1 MADILT
7 KKEQSA
13 RMRLVRSRDTKPEL
27 AVRRLLHRLGFR
39 YRLHRADLPGAPDI
53 VLPRHRK
60 IVLVHGCF
68 WHCHTGCRKA
78 TRPVGNKA
86 FWDAR
91 LDGNRNRD
99 KRNLCQLRRLGW
111 KVLVVWECEIRDLDR
126 LRQKLLRFFQ
136 G

>member
-1 MADILT
+1 
-7 KKEQSA
+7 
-13 RMRLVRSRDTKPEL
+13 MRLVRSRDTKPEL

-68 WHCHTGCRKA
+68 WHCHAGCRKA
-78 TRPVGNKA
+78 TRPAANKE

-91 LDGNRNRD
+91 LDGNVRRDRRNR
-99 KRNLCQLRRLGW
+99 RRLSQLGW
-111 KVLVVWECEIRDLDR
+111 TVLVVWECQIPDLDR
-126 LRQKLLRFFQ
+126 LRRKLLRFLR